1 MAPRQTTGT
10 PTIFMVEDEEDTASL
25 LILLLGAY
33 GCEIEHA
40 TDGRQAQHMID
51 TIAPP
56 NLVLLDIMLPHLSGL
71 ELFPYIRQKSGWHN
85 VPVIMLTADSD
96 EHNVKQT
103 LEDGAHDYLVKPFHS
118 HTLTARINRFLK
130 PPASR
135 GSYEGPE

>member
-33 GCEIEHA
+33 GCEIKHA

-56 NLVLLDIMLPHLSGL
+56 NLILLDIMLPHLSGL
-71 ELFPYIRQKSGWHN
+71 ELLPYIRQKAGWHN
-85 VPVIMLTADSD
+85 VPVIMLTADSY
-96 EHNVKQT
+96 EHTVKQA
-103 LEDGAHDYLVKPFHS
+103 LAAGANNYLVKPFDS
-118 HTLTARINRFLK
+118 HTLKARINPFLIA
-130 PPASR
+130 PASR
-135 GSYEGPE
+135 GSDEGPE

>member
-40 TDGRQAQHMID
+40 TEGRQAQHMID

-71 ELFPYIRQKSGWHN
+71 ELLPYIRQKSGWRN
-85 VPVIMLTADSD
+85 VPAIMLTADSD
-96 EHNVKQT
+96 EHNVKQA
-103 LEDGAHDYLVKPFHS
+103 LADRANDCLVKPFHS

-130 PPASR
+130 SPASC

>member
-1 MAPRQTTGT
+1 MAPRQTTET
-10 PTIFMVEDEEDTASL
+10 PTIFMVEDEEDTTSL

-33 GCEIEHA
+33 GCKIEHA

-56 NLVLLDIMLPHLSGL
+56 NLILLDIMLPHLSGL
-71 ELFPYIRQKSGWHN
+71 ELLPYIRQKAVWHN

-96 EHNVKQT
+96 EHTVKQA
-103 LEDGAHDYLVKPFHS
+103 LAAGANDYLVKPFHS
-118 HTLTARINRFLK
+118 PTLTARINRFLK
-130 PPASR
+130 PPASH

>member
-1 MAPRQTTGT
+1 
-10 PTIFMVEDEEDTASL
+10 MVEDEEDTTSL

-33 GCEIEHA
+33 GCKIEHA

-56 NLVLLDIMLPHLSGL
+56 NLILLDIMLPHLSGL
-71 ELFPYIRQKSGWHN
+71 ELLPYIRQKAVWHN

-96 EHNVKQT
+96 EHTVKQA
-103 LEDGAHDYLVKPFHS
+103 LAAGANDYLVKPFHS

-130 PPASR
+130 PPASH
-135 GSYEGPE
+135 GSL